1 MPSLI
6 YIARI
11 SSFSEEL
18 AKTLRSA
25 GCHVKSFKPGDIT
38 DDECLLAM
46 TSEAVATA
54 FCPDGQKVEPETPAA
69 ATLAGP
75 DLNAQLGSQAA
86 VWNSIKKAVATE
98 SQANRQLV
106 APVASP
112 EGPNAALGVSLTPVG
127 RQTVAR
133 PQERTAGQVP
143 PAQVVPALSP
153 DVSYPPRK
161 IHATKEQVYRVFRSP
176 LSTVVVLLVFSVVY
190 RGLVRPARTA
200 APIGHAANYHARSDP
215 ASANLPMVLASPE
228 PSAQQSTPLGTAS
241 VGPVKPTDGRA
252 LRHQSRSDSVA
263 GDFTNRVALRA
274 QGQATQQ
281 NPDLRHPP
289 GSSIQKR
296 IVVD

>member
-11 SSFSEEL
+11 SSLSEEL
-18 AKTLRSA
+18 ATTLRSA
-25 GCHVKSFKPGDIT
+25 GCQVRSFKPGDIT
-38 DDECLLAM
+38 EDECLLAM

-54 FCPDGQKVEPETPAA
+54 FCPDGQKVAA
-69 ATLAGP
+69 ERPGAAPLAAP
-75 DLNAQLGSQAA
+75 DMSEQLGSQAA
-86 VWNSIKKAVATE
+86 VWNSIKKAVIAE
-98 SQANRQLV
+98 SQENRQPA
-106 APVASP
+106 APVASLEEP
-112 EGPNAALGVSLTPVG
+112 KAALDVRLARVERQAVS
-127 RQTVAR
+127 R
-133 PQERTAGQVP
+133 PQDRATGQVP
-143 PAQVVPALSP
+143 PSPMIPASSP

-161 IHATKEQVYRVFRSP
+161 VRATKEQVYRVLRSP
-176 LSTVVVLLVFSVVY
+176 LSTVVALLLFSVVY
-190 RGLVRPARTA
+190 RGLVHPRTELTT
-200 APIGHAANYHARSDP
+200 GHAANYHARSDP

-228 PSAQQSTPLGTAS
+228 PRAQQSTPVGTAS
-241 VGPVKPTDGRA
+241 VGPLKPTDDQVQ
-252 LRHQSRSDSVA
+252 RHLSRGGSVA

>member
-1 MPSLI
+1 M
-6 YIARI
+6 
-11 SSFSEEL
+11 
-18 AKTLRSA
+18 
-25 GCHVKSFKPGDIT
+25 
-38 DDECLLAM
+38 
-46 TSEAVATA
+46 
-54 FCPDGQKVEPETPAA
+54 
-69 ATLAGP
+69 
-75 DLNAQLGSQAA
+75 
-86 VWNSIKKAVATE
+86 
-98 SQANRQLV
+98 
-106 APVASP
+106 
-112 EGPNAALGVSLTPVG
+112 
-127 RQTVAR
+127 
-133 PQERTAGQVP
+133 
-143 PAQVVPALSP
+143 SP

-252 LRHQSRSDSVA
+252 QRHQSRNDSVA